1 MRCVID
7 DIVWI
12 GNAAEARNVAS
23 LIEQGFDVVVDL
35 AIEEPVAALAREQ
48 IYLRFPIYD
57 GVGND
62 PKVLAAA
69 IQTISQLISNED
81 IKIAVCCSM
90 GMSRSPAIVALAMS
104 LETNR
109 KPEQSL
115 AKLTSKV
122 PCDISSGLWSELMQV
137 YKLIKK

>member
-12 GNAAEARNVAS
+12 GNAAEARDVAS

-35 AIEEPVAALAREQ
+35 AIEEPVARLAREQ

-69 IQTISQLISNED
+69 IKTISQLISIEG
-81 IKIAVCCSM
+81 IKIVICCSM
-90 GMSRSPAIVALAMS
+90 GISRSPAIVALAMS
-104 LETNR
+104 LETNCI
-109 KPEQSL
+109 PEESL

-122 PCDISSGLWSELMQV
+122 PCDISPGLWSDLMQA
-137 YKLIKK
+137 YDLLKK